1 MLFIYKVNILMK
13 SDSITYHILSM
24 KKLDTLYH
32 MHKYDDAIVVSCLA
46 ICVNHTTTRQY
57 SSRVD
62 VAYTTDST

>member
-1 MLFIYKVNILMK
+1 MK

-24 KKLDTLYH
+24 KKLDTLYR
-32 MHKYDDAIVVSCLA
+32 MHKYDGAIVVSCLA